1 MFAFGSQTEWTLQQ
15 DKPLIQLQAEKL
27 LDDAV
32 FHILLNFF
40 VLVQALGQASSMQ
53 LNILFP
59 LMGMQMR
66 ERVAINPE

>member
-1 MFAFGSQTEWTLQQ
+1 MFTFGSQTEWTLQQ